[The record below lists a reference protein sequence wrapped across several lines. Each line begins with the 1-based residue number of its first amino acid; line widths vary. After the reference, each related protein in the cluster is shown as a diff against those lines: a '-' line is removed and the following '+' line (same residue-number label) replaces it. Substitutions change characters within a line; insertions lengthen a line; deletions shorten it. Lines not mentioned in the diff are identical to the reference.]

1 MGRFLHVS
9 TISHLH
15 PAAEARRSPHELVSE
30 EMQRCQRSKH
40 ALSTFPRA
48 RRTPLPASS
57 FTCVVKTVAATRSQT
72 SAHRADTA
80 SCKAKSCRR
89 GRDYSHEHEK
99 RWPDRSPQERMPSTG
114 KFIQADI
121 AAVSSRHV
129 PRHALAAPHL
139 DWNPSP
145 SSLSESSEIQETLFR
160 KVPLFGPGLSGTNF
174 GSETAWR
181 NFISTQVLKYC
192 FCPLGYRGFA

>member
-1 MGRFLHVS
+1 MGCVLHLS
-9 TISHLH
+9 TILHLH
-15 PAAEARRSPHELVSE
+15 PAPEARRSPHELVSQ
-30 EMQRCQRSKH
+30 EMQCCQRSKH
-40 ALSTFPRA
+40 ALPTFPRA
-48 RRTPLPASS
+48 RRTPPPASS
-57 FTCVVKTVAATRSQT
+57 FTRVVKTVAATRSQT
-72 SAHRADTA
+72 SAQRADTA
-80 SCKAKSCRR
+80 SCKAKSCRG
-89 GRDYSHEHEK
+89 GRDYSVEHEK
-99 RWPDRSPQERMPSTG
+99 RWPDRSAKERMPSTG

-121 AAVSSRHV
+121 AAVLSRHV

-139 DWNPSP
+139 DRNPSP
-145 SSLSESSEIQETLFR
+145 SSLSEFSEIHATLSS